1 MLDLNFVRNNLELVE
16 EKLRARG
23 ADPAALLGD
32 FRSLDASRREAITT
46 AERLKAR
53 RNELSQ
59 QIGTLKRELV
69 GLNLATVGAVVVGV
83 KQAAKQ
89 MLENI
94 LEGTQIDVGSG
105 NPSEEVFGPN
115 ALNDLESKK
124 GQLQAKVEELMEET
138 RQLKEKLDELDST
151 ATCLDEQMYTALS
164 RIPNLVRDEVPVG
177 KSEADNVTVKLWGDI
192 PSFDFMPKPHW
203 ELGEAL
209 GILDLER
216 AAKISGARFAVYMGA
231 GARLERA
238 LISFMLDLHTLKHG
252 YTEVLPPFM
261 VNSKSLFGTG
271 QLPKFAEDL
280 FRCSDTDSEAVAR
293 GEFRDNDHWLIPT
306 AEVPVTNL
314 YRDEILDE
322 ARLPIRLTAYT
333 PCFRAEAGAAGKD
346 TRGIIRQHQFQKVEL
361 VKFTRP
367 EDSDAEHERLT
378 RDAEEILEALKLP
391 YRRVLLCAGDTG
403 FSSAKTYDLEVWLPG
418 QQLYRE
424 ISSCSNFEAFQARR
438 ANIRYRAN
446 SGKGGPKGKPEFVHT
461 LNGSG
466 LAVGRTW
473 LAIVENY
480 QQADGSVLIPELLQP
495 YMGGLKRITI

>member
-1 MLDLNFVRNNLELVE
+1 MFDLGFVRGNLEIVE
-16 EKLRARG
+16 QKLRARG
-23 ADPAALLGD
+23 ADPAILLGD
-32 FRSLDASRREAITT
+32 FRTLDQTRREAITS

-59 QIGTLKRELV
+59 QVGALKRA
-69 GLNLATVGAVVVGV
+69 GQDATAV
-83 KQAAKQ
+83 
-89 MLENI
+89 
-94 LEGTQIDVGSG
+94 
-105 NPSEEVFGPN
+105 
-115 ALNDLESKK
+115 
-124 GQLQAKVEELMEET
+124 MEET
-138 RQLKEKLDELDST
+138 RALKEKLDELDST
-151 ATCLDEQMYTALS
+151 AAELDEKMRLS
-164 RIPNLVRDEVPVG
+164 LSSIPNLTRDEVPAG
-177 KSEADNVTVKLWGDI
+177 GSEADNVTVKSWGEKRK
-192 PSFDFMPKPHW
+192 FEFEPKPHW
-203 ELGEAL
+203 EIGEAL

-216 AAKISGARFAVYMGA
+216 ATKLSGARFAVYMGA

-238 LISFMLDLHTLKHG
+238 LIGLMLDLHTQKHG

-280 FRCSDTDSEAVAR
+280 FRCSDADAEAVAR
-293 GEFRDNDHWLIPT
+293 GEFKDNDHWLIPT

-322 ARLPIRLTAYT
+322 GKLPIRLTAYT
-333 PCFRAEAGAAGKD
+333 PCFRAEAGAAGRD

-367 EDSDAEHERLT
+367 EESDAEHERLT
-378 RDAEEILEALKLP
+378 RDAEEILEALELP
-391 YRRVLLCAGDTG
+391 YRRVLLCTGDTG
-403 FSSAKTYDLEVWLPG
+403 FSAAKTFDLEVWLPG

-438 ANIRYRAN
+438 ANIRYKPA
-446 SGKGGPKGKPEFVHT
+446 GKGKNEFVHT

-473 LAIVENY
+473 LAIIENY
-480 QQADGSVLIPELLQP
+480 QQADGAVVVPEILRP
-495 YMGGLKRITI
+495 YMGGLERITKREL